1 MVGFEGGR
9 PIDMV
14 RVRAE
19 NPHFKGLIIRIVD
32 VLPREDGNNWQIGDE
47 IGLHGFS
54 WRERGEV
61 EVYATITEII
71 DDYD

>member
-1 MVGFEGGR
+1 
-9 PIDMV
+9 
-14 RVRAE
+14 
-19 NPHFKGLIIRIVD
+19 LIIRIVD